1 MPAILTAKIQY
12 YQNGDYYYIDISD
25 LIKLFPHLRHA
36 KAFKT
41 FIVEIRNDEG
51 KIVKR
56 FKPFKEQILEK
67 SSFSDKEILR
77 IYPDVAD
84 QLNLGNDYTITLI
97 ATEYHMV
104 ESEVEREIYINIM
117 HVPSNPNRYKTKP
130 LLPMEIKFL
139 DKDSQRVFEYISNVE
154 VDFFLLS
161 LKQQLL
167 RDVLSVLW
175 DANVRLFDGDVEGAR
190 TSLRNALDLL
200 LKNIVPRIENKEES
214 KEFQGYLEDLVKK
227 LRKFVEYGGPHL
239 GPAPRTST
247 EMVFSLTVELL
258 KYLTK
263 MLENGTITLRDNEES
278 GASR

>member
-12 YQNGDYYYIDISD
+12 GNYYYIDISD
-25 LIKLFPHLRHA
+25 LIKLYPHLVKA
-36 KAFKT
+36 EAFKT

-51 KIVKR
+51 KLVKR
-56 FKPFKEQILEK
+56 YKPFKEQLLNK
-67 SSFSDKEILR
+67 SPLFNSIEVLQID
-77 IYPDVAD
+77 PDIAD
-84 QLNLGNDYTITLI
+84 ELNLGNSYTITLI
-97 ATEYHMV
+97 ATEYRIA
-104 ESEVEREIYINIM
+104 ERGSYTFT
-117 HVPSNPNRYKTKP
+117 YKMKP

-161 LKQQLL
+161 LYQPLL

-175 DANVRLFDGDVEGAR
+175 DANVRLFEGDVEGAR

-200 LKNIVPRIENKEES
+200 LKNIVLRIESKEES

-227 LRKFVEYGGPHL
+227 LRKFVEYGGPHP

-247 EMVFSLTVELL
+247 EMVFSMTLEML
-258 KYLTK
+258 KHLTK
-263 MLENGTITLRDNEES
+263 MLEDGTIMLREHEES
-278 GASR
+278 EASR

>member
-12 YQNGDYYYIDISD
+12 YQRDSFYYIDISN
-25 LIKLFPHLRHA
+25 LIKLLPHLRNSN
-36 KAFKT
+36 AFKT
-41 FIVEIRNDEG
+41 FIVEVRNDEG
-51 KIVKR
+51 KLLKR
-56 FKPFKEQILEK
+56 FKPFMEQILKKDSLYFENY
-67 SSFSDKEILR
+67 FTEILR
-77 IYPDVAD
+77 IPPDIAD

-97 ATEYHMV
+97 ATEYRIA
-104 ESEVEREIYINIM
+104 ERGSYTIT
-117 HVPSNPNRYKTKP
+117 YKMKP

-167 RDVLSVLW
+167 RDVLSALW
-175 DANVRLFDGDVEGAR
+175 DANVRLFEGDVEGAR

-200 LKNIVPRIENKEES
+200 LKNIVPRIESKEES
-214 KEFQGYLEDLVKK
+214 KEFQGYLEDFVKK
-227 LRKFVEYGGPHL
+227 LRKFVEYGGPHP

-247 EMVFSLTVELL
+247 EMVFSITVDLL

-263 MLENGTITLRDNEES
+263 MLEDGTIMLRDHEEN